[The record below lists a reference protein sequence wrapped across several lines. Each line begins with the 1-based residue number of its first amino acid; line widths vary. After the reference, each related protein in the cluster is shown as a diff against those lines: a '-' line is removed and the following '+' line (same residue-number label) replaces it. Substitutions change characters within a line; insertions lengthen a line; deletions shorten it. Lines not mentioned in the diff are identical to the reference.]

1 MSEIIITFI
10 LVAIPC
16 LYLALVVGCGIREL
30 VQLGRVKES
39 KEEEEK

>member
-16 LYLALVVGCGIREL
+16 LYLALVFGYAIREL
-30 VQLGRVKES
+30 VQLERVKYL